1 MSISPSALFVTADG
15 EWETVAPGVQ
25 RKILGY
31 DEALMLVSVRFD
43 AGAVGA
49 MHHHPHRQ
57 VSYVAVGEFEVVVDG
72 QTRTLS
78 TGDCF
83 FVPPNAEH
91 GVVALS
97 AGALVDVFAPAR
109 EDFVK

>member
-1 MSISPSALFVTADG
+1 MNSTALFVTADG
-15 EWETVAPGVQ
+15 DWETVAPGVE

-31 DEALMLVSVRFD
+31 DAALMMVGVKFQN
-43 AGAVGA
+43 GAIGA

-57 VSYVAVGEFEVVVDG
+57 VSYVAAGRFEVVVDG

-78 TGDCF
+78 TGDSF
-83 FVPPNAEH
+83 FVPPEAVH

-97 AGALVDVFAPAR
+97 EGVLIDVFAPAR
-109 EDFVK
+109 EDFIK